1 MKKAI
6 YRSRID
12 LWLVTLLIFTVVVS
26 LVPLLTEPWWI
37 AAILGI
43 GMCALMCVAIFGCWY
58 VIDGNSLVIYQFLR
72 PQRFPIGKIKEIKS
86 CNSILAAP
94 ALSSKRI
101 AIKFNDRRILKSSM
115 PLEISPK
122 DRQRFVSHL
131 LKINPEIHV
140 AYDR

>member
-1 MKKAI
+1 MKRTI
-6 YRSRID
+6 YRSSID
-12 LWLVTLLIFTVVVS
+12 LWLVILLIFTVVVS

-72 PQRFPIGKIKEIKS
+72 PQRFPIGQIKEIKS

-122 DRQRFVSHL
+122 DRQRFISHL
-131 LKINPEIHV
+131 LKINPEILV
-140 AYDR
+140 TYNR

>member
-1 MKKAI
+1 MNKTI

-12 LWLVTLLIFTVVVS
+12 LWLVILLIFTVVVS

-58 VIDGNSLVIYQFLR
+58 VIDGNSLVVYHFLR
-72 PQRFPIGKIKEIKS
+72 PQRFPIEKIKEIKF

-122 DRQRFVSHL
+122 DRQRFISHL